1 MRRLVGELRPE
12 RTLLIIV
19 VLLAVASVAFAVVG
33 PKILGNATNILFE
46 GVVNEQIP
54 AGTTKE
60 QAVAGLRAQGQDR
73 IADMISGMTLDPG
86 QGIDFDALA
95 RTLALLAGVYL
106 VSALFQWLQSYLMAG
121 VAQRAI
127 YRLRQQAD
135 EKLARLPL
143 KYFDDHPRG
152 DVLSRMTND
161 IDNISQS
168 LQQSLTQII
177 TSALT
182 IIGVLIM
189 MLTISWL
196 LALISVLVVPVS
208 VVITVLIAKR
218 SQKQFARQWETTGDL
233 NGHVEEMFTGHNVV
247 KVFGRQDEAI
257 AEFDEQNEELYQ
269 ASFKAQFISGII
281 MPVMN
286 SVMNLN
292 YVAIA
297 VVGGLMVATGRI
309 SLGDVQAFIQYS
321 RQFTMPI
328 TQVAGIMNVLQSTA
342 ASAERIFELLDEAG
356 GDARPGRVRPVRA
369 HARPHRARGRVVPL
383 RARHAAHHRTSRS
396 TSRPGETVAIVG
408 PTGAGKTTLV
418 NLLLRFYDI
427 DEGRILVDGVE
438 TRDISRS
445 DLRRLFGMVLQDT
458 WLFSGT
464 IRDNIAYGREGA
476 TEDEIR
482 AAARAA
488 RVDHF
493 VRALPDGYDTLL
505 DDDATNVSQGETPA
519 AHHRPGVPG
528 RPRHPDPRRGDQLGG
543 HPHRGAD
550 PAGDGGAHAGA
561 HQLRHRP
568 PPEHHPR
575 RRHHP
580 RDGQGRD
587 HRAGQPRGADGRRRL
602 LPRPLRQPVRGGAG
616 RGGLIAGPPLRPP
629 RLAPSGSPDP
639 PDRSSA
645 RRRPVKDFV
654 FSASHDLRAPL
665 RALDGSARRCS
676 RTAHPCSPRRTSAIC
691 AASARRPSTWPS
703 SSTPCSPFPESGA
716 GRSRSRAS
724 A

>member
-1 MRRLVGELRPE
+1 MSLRYRPDGEGGGAGAPSGDGRGAPAPADRPAAGPPRGGGPQPGGPAGHALITPTVKAKDFRGTMRRLAGELRPE
-12 RTLLIIV
+12 RTLLVVV
-19 VLLAVASVAFAVVG
+19 VLLAVAGVAFAVVG

-46 GVVNEQIP
+46 GVVNTQIP
-54 AGTTKE
+54 AGVTKA
-60 QAVAGLRAQGQDR
+60 QAIAGLRAEGQDR
-73 IADMISGMTLDPG
+73 VADMLQSMTLDPG
-86 QGIDFDALA
+86 HGIDFAALA
-95 RTLALLAGVYL
+95 RTLALVGLVYL
-106 VSALFQWLQSYLMAG
+106 LSAAFSWLQAYLMAG
-121 VAQRAI
+121 IAQRTI
-127 YRLRQQAD
+127 YRLRRRAD

-161 IDNISQS
+161 FDNISQS
-168 LQQSLTQII
+168 LQQSATQII

-218 SQKQFARQWETTGDL
+218 SQKQFTKQWETTGDL

-247 KVFGRQDEAI
+247 KVFGRQDKAI
-257 AEFDEQNEELYQ
+257 ATFDEQNEALYE

-286 SVMNLN
+286 FVMNVN

-342 ASAERIFELLDEAG
+342 ASAERVFELLDEDEEVP
-356 GDARPGRVRPVRA
+356 DATECEVLEHTRGQIRLEDVSFRYVPDTPLIDDLSLDVRQ
-369 HARPHRARGRVVPL
+369 
-383 RARHAAHHRTSRS
+383 
-396 TSRPGETVAIVG
+396 GETVAIVG

-418 NLLLRFYDI
+418 NLLLRFYEI
-427 DEGRILVDGVE
+427 DGGRILIDGVD
-438 TRDISRS
+438 TRCMTRS
-445 DLRRLFGMVLQDT
+445 DLRSLFGMVLQDT

-476 TEDEIR
+476 TEEEVR

-493 VRALPDGYDTLL
+493 VRALPDGYDTVL
-505 DDDATNVSQGETPA
+505 DDEATNVSQGERQLLTIARAFLADPDVLILDEA
-519 AHHRPGVPG
+519 TSSVDTRTEVLIQQAMNELMKERTSFVIAHR
-528 RPRHPDPRRGDQLGG
+528 LSTI
-543 HPHRGAD
+543 RGAD
-550 PAGDGGAHAGA
+550 TILVMDKGHIIEQGTHEELMAAAG
-561 HQLRHRP
+561 
-568 PPEHHPR
+568 
-575 RRHHP
+575 
-580 RDGQGRD
+580 
-587 HRAGQPRGADGRRRL
+587 
-602 LPRPLRQPVRGGAG
+602 
-616 RGGLIAGPPLRPP
+616 
-629 RLAPSGSPDP
+629 
-639 PDRSSA
+639 
-645 RRRPVKDFV
+645 FY
-654 FSASHDLRAPL
+654 HDLYASQFEE
-665 RALDGSARRCS
+665 ALE
-676 RTAHPCSPRRTSAIC
+676 
-691 AASARRPSTWPS
+691 AAS
-703 SSTPCSPFPESGA
+703 
-716 GRSRSRAS
+716 
-724 A
+724 

>member
-1 MRRLVGELRPE
+1 MSREKPQQPTPGEAPPRPPRGAGGPGPGGPGAHALVMPTAKAKDVRGSLRRLAGQLKPE
-12 RTLLIIV
+12 RALLVTV
-19 VLLAVASVAFAVVG
+19 VLLAVVSVAFAVVG
-33 PKILGNATNILFE
+33 PKILGHATNIIFE
-46 GVVNEQIP
+46 GVVSKQIP
-54 AGTTKE
+54 AGVTKTE
-60 QAVAGLRAQGQDR
+60 AIAGLRAKGQGR

-86 QGIDFDALA
+86 HGIDFNALG
-95 RTLALLAGVYL
+95 RTLLVLVGVYAL
-106 VSALFQWLQSYLMAG
+106 SALFAWLQAYLMAG
-121 VAQRAI
+121 VAQRTI
-127 YRLRQQAD
+127 YRLRRLAD

-177 TSALT
+177 TSTLT

-208 VVITVLIAKR
+208 VVVTMIIAKR
-218 SQKQFARQWETTGDL
+218 SQKQFAAQWKTTGDL

-247 KVFGRQDEAI
+247 KVFGRQQAAI
-257 AEFDEQNEELYQ
+257 ETFDEQNESLYQ

-286 SVMNLN
+286 FVMNLN

-297 VVGGLMVATGRI
+297 VIGGVMVASGRL

-328 TQVAGIMNVLQSTA
+328 TQVASIMNVLQSTA
-342 ASAERIFELLDEAG
+342 ASAERVFELLDESEETPDPTECVLFEHTG
-356 GDARPGRVRPVRA
+356 GHIQLDDVWFRY
-369 HARPHRARGRVVPL
+369 VPETPL
-383 RARHAAHHRTSRS
+383 ISGLTLDVQ
-396 TSRPGETVAIVG
+396 PGETVAIVG

-427 DEGRILVDGVE
+427 DAGVISVDGVD
-438 TRDISRS
+438 TRHISRS

-464 IRDNIAYGREGA
+464 IRENIAYGREGA

-493 VRALPDGYDTLL
+493 VRALPDGYDTVL
-505 DDDATNVSQGETPA
+505 DDDATNVSQGERQLLTIARAFLADPDILILDEA
-519 AHHRPGVPG
+519 TSSVDTRTEVLIQQAMAELMKARTSFVIAHR
-528 RPRHPDPRRGDQLGG
+528 LSTI
-543 HPHRGAD
+543 RGAD
-550 PAGDGGAHAGA
+550 IILVMDKGAIIEQGS
-561 HQLRHRP
+561 HQELM
-568 PPEHHPR
+568 
-575 RRHHP
+575 
-580 RDGQGRD
+580 D
-587 HRAGQPRGADGRRRL
+587 ARGFYYDL
-602 LPRPLRQPVRGGAG
+602 Y
-616 RGGLIAGPPLRPP
+616 
-629 RLAPSGSPDP
+629 
-639 PDRSSA
+639 
-645 RRRPVKDFV
+645 
-654 FSASHDLRAPL
+654 ASQFEE
-665 RALDGSARRCS
+665 ALD
-676 RTAHPCSPRRTSAIC
+676 
-691 AASARRPSTWPS
+691 AAS
-703 SSTPCSPFPESGA
+703 
-716 GRSRSRAS
+716 
-724 A
+724 